1 MVNLTAVF
9 IYTAFVTFII
19 AVIFFRGFEIL
30 QICECRYV
38 IRVWAFPGFFFYV
51 IIILSFLSFSTRTRK
66 FSPQRPVFSR
76 ANFEI
81 IKDPQQFRVYISRRA
96 KFTPIKAGSNCF
108 STPSYINALGT
119 HEPHQLPSAL
129 NKKTLL
135 LKHCLL

>member
-1 MVNLTAVF
+1 MNLTAVF

-19 AVIFFRGFEIL
+19 VVIFFCGFEIL

-38 IRVWAFPGFFFYV
+38 IRVWAFPGFFLYYYY
-51 IIILSFLSFSTRTRK
+51 SFFSFFQYSDKKVFSTK
-66 FSPQRPVFSR
+66 AVFSR

-81 IKDPQQFRVYISRRA
+81 IKDRQQFRVYISRRA

-108 STPSYINALGT
+108 STPSYINALGA